1 LEKELRDEKKRQLQE
16 MKDAW
21 RCEKEK
27 FDMFVMDDGVL
38 EQQILDLYK

>member
-1 LEKELRDEKKRQLQE
+1 MKE
-16 MKDAW
+16 AW

-38 EQQILDLYK
+38 EQKILDLYK